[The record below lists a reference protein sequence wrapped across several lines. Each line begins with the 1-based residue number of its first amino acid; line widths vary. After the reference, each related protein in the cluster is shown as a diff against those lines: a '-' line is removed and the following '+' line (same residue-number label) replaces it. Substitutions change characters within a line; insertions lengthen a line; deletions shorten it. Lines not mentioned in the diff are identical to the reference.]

1 MDKKN
6 QTISVR
12 IKTKDYDKFEIRCR
26 ENRVNISDVLRLSVY
41 DYLSNFELLA
51 NDRLNRKCKGG
62 YVEQ

>member
-51 NDRLNRKCKGG
+51 NDKTTENAKA
-62 YVEQ
+62 VE